1 MVTLIRS
8 LLVSLLVS
16 LLFVLT
22 TIISGCSTSDSQAPI
37 RLGVVLPLSGT
48 FQIYGQQ
55 GLNGLMLA
63 VEQINAKGGVLGRPL
78 ELVVEDNNTN
88 PAESVRLSRQLIQVQ
103 DVFAL
108 FGPVSSSARFA
119 MQEVADKFQV
129 PQFYGIDYEG
139 RHFSRYL
146 ICYSTIP
153 EHYINPLIPYLLET
167 SGPNFY
173 VFGYDY
179 VWPHNM
185 SERIRQESER
195 LGGAIKGIEFTPF
208 GVSDYS
214 ATFARIKASGAD
226 NLMLILPGG
235 DGFNFLK
242 QMRKFDFGREISTV
256 AFAADE
262 SYLDAVDVQ
271 DLEGVLT
278 ALHFFS
284 SWQSDSA
291 KTFVDSYVDRF
302 GSDQP
307 ATYSSKSHYDMVYL
321 LTAAIEK
328 VGVVE
333 REQVIDALSGLTR
346 YNGKEQIKLRE
357 DHHFD
362 LPMYLAQFKQ
372 GRLDVIK
379 DLGRISPAD
388 QR

>member
-1 MVTLIRS
+1 MVFLTRS
-8 LLVSLLVS
+8 LLVSVLLVLMTS
-16 LLFVLT
+16 
-22 TIISGCSTSDSQAPI
+22 ISGCSNTEPQTPI

-55 GLNGLMLA
+55 GLNGLILA

-78 ELVVEDNNTN
+78 ELMVKDNNTN
-88 PAESVRLSRQLIQVQ
+88 PAQSVRLSRELIQVQ
-103 DVFAL
+103 NVFAL

-119 MQEVADKFQV
+119 MQQVADKFQV

-139 RHFSRYL
+139 RHFNRYL

-167 SGPNFY
+167 SGPSFY

-179 VWPHNM
+179 IWPHNM

-195 LGGAIKGIEFTPF
+195 LGGVIKGVEFTPF
-208 GVSDYS
+208 GVVDYS
-214 ATFARIKASGAD
+214 ATFERIKASGAD

-242 QMRKFDFGREISTV
+242 QMGQFDFGREISTV

-262 SYLDAVDVQ
+262 SYLAAVDAQ
-271 DLEGVLT
+271 DLNGVLT

-284 SWQSDSA
+284 SWKSDSA
-291 KTFVDSYVDRF
+291 KTFVGSYEARF
-302 GSDQP
+302 GSDRP
-307 ATYSSKSHYDMVYL
+307 VTYSSKSHYDMVYL
-321 LTAAIEK
+321 LKAAIEK
-328 VGVVE
+328 AGIVE
-333 REQVIDALSGLTR
+333 REKAIDALSGLTR
-346 YNGKEQIKLRE
+346 YEGKEQIKLRD
-357 DHHFD
+357 DHHFE
-362 LPMYLAQFKQ
+362 LPMYLAQFQQ

-379 DLGRISPAD
+379 DLGKISPAD